1 LDDGLRVRAR
11 ARARARA
18 GHIPKPRV
26 SVRLVCVR
34 VDQFSPNY
42 ICDDST
48 VSTWPRSLP
57 AYILKHGKYYIL
69 DILNHVTLDS
79 GNSSKTCSHV
89 LSLNAVPPWGL

>member
-1 LDDGLRVRAR
+1 MMGWV
-11 ARARARA
+11 RARA
-18 GHIPKPRV
+18 GHILKPSV

-57 AYILKHGKYYIL
+57 AYILKDRKYYIL
-69 DILNHVTLDS
+69 DILNHVTLES
-79 GNSSKTCSHV
+79 GNSSKTFSYV
-89 LSLNAVPPWGL
+89 LSSNAVPLWGL

>member
-1 LDDGLRVRAR
+1 MDDGLRVRAR
-11 ARARARA
+11 ARARV
-18 GHIPKPRV
+18 GHILKPSV

-57 AYILKHGKYYIL
+57 AYILKEGKYYIL
-69 DILNHVTLDS
+69 DTLNHVILES

-89 LSLNAVPPWGL
+89 LSSNAIPPWGL